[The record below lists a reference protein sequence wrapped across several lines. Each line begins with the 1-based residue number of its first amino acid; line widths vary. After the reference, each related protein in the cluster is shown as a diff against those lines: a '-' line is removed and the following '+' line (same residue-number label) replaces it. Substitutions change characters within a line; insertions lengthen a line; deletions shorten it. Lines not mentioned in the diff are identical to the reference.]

1 MIEKEFSIYKAGA
14 REGQSVWLSWT
25 GVGPRQWFLLRN
37 IPKVPRGEV
46 TSVDFQTNVPLSLR
60 IESYLRHQQRC
71 LLRNQVSLSQRSL
84 SHFRKTEFLLQ
95 VSQLSHVSKH
105 FCTSGISLHRRQ
117 LFVQFS
123 FNWFCNGGQVGE
135 RILRNFMMQRI
146 HRNFLANYV
155 GRQVPSDFWF

>member
-1 MIEKEFSIYKAGA
+1 MCVIELDRGWAPTIISPPQHSKSSSRRSHPSWLPNKYSPFTQDWKLSATPTEMSATQPGVSLATQSI
-14 REGQSVWLSWT
+14 
-25 GVGPRQWFLLRN
+25 
-37 IPKVPRGEV
+37 
-46 TSVDFQTNVPLSLR
+46 
-60 IESYLRHQQRC
+60 
-71 LLRNQVSLSQRSL
+71 SLSQN
-84 SHFRKTEFLLQ
+84 
-95 VSQLSHVSKH
+95 
-105 FCTSGISLHRRQ
+105 GISPPGVPTVPCLQTFLHIRNFSPSQQ